1 MCYDAIYCR
10 VGSDLLGYGV
20 AMTFYLGTRVS
31 KYRAI
36 RTEVDGIKFASK
48 KEASYYQQLMLLQK
62 AGQIRALV
70 LQKSWPLKVND
81 ELICVYRSDFDFDE
95 LRNGQWVEVTAD
107 AKGFKTP
114 EYKIKK
120 KLMKAIYGIEIREV

>member
-1 MCYDAIYCR
+1 MSYWP
-10 VGSDLLGYGV
+10 
-20 AMTFYLGTRVS
+20 GTRVS
-31 KYRAI
+31 KYRAV

-48 KEASYYQQLMLLQK
+48 KEARYYQQLMLLQR
-62 AGQIRALV
+62 AGQIRNLV
-70 LQKSWPLKVND
+70 LQQRWPLKVNG
-81 ELICVYRSDFDFDE
+81 ELICVYVSDCDFDE
-95 LRNGQWVEVTAD
+95 LRGTEWHSVVSD